1 MGKRVF
7 TYLLIA
13 GLSLGM
19 TGAFASDTGSAAGK
33 VKLSKKKLTLKV
45 GATAHLKV
53 KRARK
58 KVKWSSKNTR
68 IAKVS
73 KKGVVKGVSAGKT
86 KITAKI
92 GKKKLVCQVH
102 VKKATGKWVQ
112 VTLNGIVKEKRTEK
126 GTDYYVITVTDKK
139 NYGAVVTVRS
149 DNAKAVREYDESTGT
164 YGSVDKKEQIVPG
177 SHLKVGVIVDATSD
191 GSLKTG
197 AEIEAYVIY
206 LCK

>member
-1 MGKRVF
+1 M
-7 TYLLIA
+7 
-13 GLSLGM
+13 
-19 TGAFASDTGSAAGK
+19 
-33 VKLSKKKLTLKV
+33 
-45 GATAHLKV
+45 
-53 KRARK
+53 
-58 KVKWSSKNTR
+58 
-68 IAKVS
+68 
-73 KKGVVKGVSAGKT
+73 
-86 KITAKI
+86 
-92 GKKKLVCQVH
+92 
-102 VKKATGKWVQ
+102 Q

>member
-86 KITAKI
+86 KIT
-92 GKKKLVCQVH
+92 GKRNWYARCM
-102 VKKATGKWVQ
+102 
-112 VTLNGIVKEKRTEK
+112 
-126 GTDYYVITVTDKK
+126 
-139 NYGAVVTVRS
+139 
-149 DNAKAVREYDESTGT
+149 
-164 YGSVDKKEQIVPG
+164 
-177 SHLKVGVIVDATSD
+177 
-191 GSLKTG
+191 
-197 AEIEAYVIY
+197 
-206 LCK
+206 